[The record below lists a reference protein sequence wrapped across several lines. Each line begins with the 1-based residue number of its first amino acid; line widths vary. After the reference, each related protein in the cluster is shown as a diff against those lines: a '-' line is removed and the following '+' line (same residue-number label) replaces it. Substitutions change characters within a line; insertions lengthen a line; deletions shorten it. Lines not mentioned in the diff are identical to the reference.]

1 MINILIANVTEIL
14 FPQSIESQILYCLS
28 PCSMQ
33 KINYDNDKL
42 FLSINYNKK
51 TGFNLGQHIFSF
63 KSCQTSEQSD
73 NDQINGMVLV

>member
-1 MINILIANVTEIL
+1 
-14 FPQSIESQILYCLS
+14 
-28 PCSMQ
+28 MQ
-33 KINYDNDKL
+33 KIDYDNDKL

-63 KSCQTSEQSD
+63 QSCQTSEQSD